1 MIKKESAEKILRLI
15 PLSGENIAWDG
26 FADTLMQ
33 PIFSAMARTEQN
45 PEYHGEIDVFS
56 HTKAVC
62 EALVRDPE
70 YQKRSEREK
79 TVLFLAALFHDIG
92 KIKCTVLEDGVYR
105 SPNHGKIG
113 SLMTR
118 EILWRDLGFCGSEEV
133 REIREAVCQLVRYHS
148 YPTFAVSDTDF
159 ERRLLKI
166 ASGGELAKDFSI
178 SMLCILERA
187 DIIGRISKD
196 TEESLEKIAYCKM
209 LAEDAGCAENPFFFA
224 DDFSKRAYFKAK
236 TDWKDQAL
244 FRDTWGEVIL
254 LSGLPGTGKDT
265 WIAKNHP
272 EMPVVSLDEIRKK
285 LGILPTEK
293 QGAVIAAGYEEA
305 RSYLRKQ
312 KPFIWNATNVTAQ
325 IRTAQISLFEQY
337 GASVKTV
344 FLETE
349 WNEQLR
355 RNAERK
361 AKVPVSA
368 IERMLSKLEMPER
381 FESESVVWEIV

>member
-15 PLSGENIAWDG
+15 PLSGENIAWNDFENTG
-26 FADTLMQ
+26 LR
-33 PIFSAMARTEQN
+33 PIFSAMACTEQN

-62 EALVRDPE
+62 EALVRDGE
-70 YQKRSEREK
+70 YQKGSEREK

-105 SPNHGKIG
+105 SPNHAKTG
-113 SLMTR
+113 SVMTR
-118 EILWRDLGFCGSEEV
+118 EILWRDFGLCGS
-133 REIREAVCQLVRYHS
+133 RDAQQIREAVCQLIRYHS
-148 YPTFAVSDTDF
+148 YPPFAMNDANS
-159 ERRLLKI
+159 ERKLLRM
-166 ASGGELAKDFSI
+166 AANGELTKDFSV
-178 SMLCILERA
+178 SALCALERA

-209 LAEDAGCAENPFFFA
+209 LAEEAGCAEKPFPFA
-224 DDFSKRAYFKAK
+224 DDFSKRAYFKEK
-236 TDWKDQAL
+236 TEWKNQAM
-244 FRDTWGEVIL
+244 FNDAWGEVIL

-272 EMPVVSLDEIRKK
+272 ELPVVSLDEIRKK
-285 LGILPTEK
+285 LGISPTEK
-293 QGAVIAAGYEEA
+293 QGAVVAAGYEEA

-312 KPFIWNATNVTAQ
+312 QPFIWNATNITAQ
-325 IRTAQISLFEQY
+325 VRTAQISLFEQY
-337 GASVKTV
+337 GAAVKTV

-349 WNEQLR
+349 WEEELR

>member
-1 MIKKESAEKILRLI
+1 
-15 PLSGENIAWDG
+15 
-26 FADTLMQ
+26 
-33 PIFSAMARTEQN
+33 
-45 PEYHGEIDVFS
+45 

-62 EALVRDPE
+62 EALVRDGE
-70 YQKRSEREK
+70 YQKGSEREK

-92 KIKCTVLEDGVYR
+92 KIKCTVLENGVYR
-105 SPNHGKIG
+105 SPHHAKTGAV
-113 SLMTR
+113 MTR
-118 EILWRDLGFCGSEEV
+118 EILWRDFGLCGS
-133 REIREAVCQLVRYHS
+133 RDAQQIREAVCQLIRYHS
-148 YPTFAVSDTDF
+148 YPPFAMNDANS
-159 ERRLLKI
+159 ERKLLKI
-166 ASGGELAKDFSI
+166 AANGELAKDFSV
-178 SMLCILERA
+178 SALCTLERA

-209 LAEDAGCAENPFFFA
+209 LAEEAGCAEKPFPFA
-224 DDFSKRAYFKAK
+224 DDFSKRAYFKEK
-236 TDWKDQAL
+236 TEWKNQAM
-244 FRDTWGEVIL
+244 FNDAWGEVIL

-285 LGILPTEK
+285 LGISPTEK
-293 QGAVIAAGYEEA
+293 QGAVVAAGYEEA

-312 KPFIWNATNVTAQ
+312 QPFIWNATNITAQ
-325 IRTAQISLFEQY
+325 VRTAQISLFEQY
-337 GASVKTV
+337 GAAVKTV

>member
-15 PLSGENIAWDG
+15 PLSGENIAWNDFENTSLG
-26 FADTLMQ
+26 
-33 PIFSAMARTEQN
+33 PIFSAMAHTEQN

-62 EALVRDPE
+62 EALVRDGE
-70 YQKRSEREK
+70 YQKGSEREK

-105 SPNHGKIG
+105 SPNHAKTG
-113 SLMTR
+113 SVMTR
-118 EILWRDLGFCGSEEV
+118 EILWRDFGLCGS
-133 REIREAVCQLVRYHS
+133 RDAQQIREAVCLLIRYHS
-148 YPTFAVSDTDF
+148 YPPFAMNDANS
-159 ERRLLKI
+159 ERKLLRM
-166 ASGGELAKDFSI
+166 AANGELTKDFSV
-178 SMLCILERA
+178 SALCALERA

-209 LAEDAGCAENPFFFA
+209 LAEEAGCEEKPFPFA
-224 DDFSKRAYFKAK
+224 DDFSKRAYFKEK
-236 TDWKDQAL
+236 TEWKNQVL
-244 FRDTWGEVIL
+244 FNDAWGEVIL

-285 LGILPTEK
+285 LGISPTEK
-293 QGAVIAAGYEEA
+293 QGAVVAAGYEEA

-312 KPFIWNATNVTAQ
+312 QPFIWNATNITAQ
-325 IRTAQISLFEQY
+325 VRTAQISLFEQY
-337 GASVKTV
+337 GAAVKTV

-349 WNEQLR
+349 WEEEIR